1 MDGATAMPDL
11 GDFGSSEFEL
21 PAEFFGS
28 DEEGDTSEEEDDD
41 VCAICGEG
49 GELLCCDGCPKTS
62 VSTPRVVAVCLLHEV
77 TALTPNARRCSHVTL
92 CTVAPAVGSCD
103 RLVESRAA

>member
-49 GELLCCDGCPKTS
+49 GELLCCDGCPKTF
-62 VSTPRVVAVCLLHEV
+62 VPTRVVAVCLLHEV
-77 TALTPNARRCSHVTL
+77 TTLAPNARRCSNTAL
-92 CTVAPAVGSCD
+92 CTVCALRG
-103 RLVESRAA
+103 RLRSPR

>member
-49 GELLCCDGCPKTS
+49 GELLCCDGCPKTF
-62 VSTPRVVAVCLLHEV
+62 VPTRLWRCCLLYEV
-77 TALTPNARRCSHVTL
+77 TTLAPNAHRCSNTAL
-92 CTVAPAVGSCD
+92 CTVCALRG
-103 RLVESRAA
+103 RLRSPR